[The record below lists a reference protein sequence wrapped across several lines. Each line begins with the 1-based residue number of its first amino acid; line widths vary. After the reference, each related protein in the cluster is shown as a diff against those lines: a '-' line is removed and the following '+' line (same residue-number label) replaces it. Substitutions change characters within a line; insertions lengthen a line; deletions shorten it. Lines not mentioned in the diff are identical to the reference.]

1 MQLFLLNILAILIS
15 VSSIHFEI
23 HTEINF
29 KEGLEDALSVEHIFD
44 QSPLRNPSNKNSY
57 DHEILSLNFI
67 ETANFAASLVTSA
80 VDFLY
85 YLPIYSLIRAKDYF
99 LLI

>member
-1 MQLFLLNILAILIS
+1 MRLYLLNILALLIA

-23 HTEINF
+23 HSEISF
-29 KEGLEDALSVEHIFD
+29 KEGIEDALSAEHLLD
-44 QSPLRNPSNKNSY
+44 QSPLSTPSNKNSY
-57 DHEILSLNFI
+57 DHEILSLNLS
-67 ETANFAASLVTSA
+67 ETANIAATDIVSA

-85 YLPIYSLIRAKDYF
+85 YLPIYSLIRAKEYF